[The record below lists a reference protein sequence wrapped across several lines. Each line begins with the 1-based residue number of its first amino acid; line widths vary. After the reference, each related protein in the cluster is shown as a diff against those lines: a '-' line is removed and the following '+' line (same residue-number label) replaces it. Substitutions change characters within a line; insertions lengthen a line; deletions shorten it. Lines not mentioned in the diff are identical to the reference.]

1 MLLEHRQNS
10 TWRRQPRSSINREA
24 TKIVSEFDQSRD
36 QLFTAQRSAG
46 DFVFDDS
53 VASVFDDMISR
64 SIPGYRTIISMIGVM
79 ANRHCQERSA
89 IYDLGCSLGAASF
102 AMAEQV
108 SCKDYRIH
116 AIDNS
121 PAMIS
126 RLQDRLRSSGTPQIV
141 AQCADIAEVE
151 IINASVVVL
160 NFTLQFVAK
169 ASRDALIKK
178 VYEGLRPGGVLIIS
192 EKIEFPDPNLNDLF
206 TELYYNFKEQMGYS
220 KMEIA
225 QKRTALENVLVPET
239 LDGHRQRLS
248 AAGFSALDVWFQCFN
263 FASLVAVK

>member
-1 MLLEHRQNS
+1 MNRPLRTTGMLLEHRQNS
-10 TWRRQPRSSINREA
+10 TWHIQPRSSIYREA

-36 QLFTAQRSAG
+36 QLFTAQRTAG

-79 ANRHCQERSA
+79 ANRHCQEGSA

-108 SCKDYRIH
+108 SYEDYQIH

-126 RLQDRLRSSGTPQIV
+126 RLQERLRSS
-141 AQCADIAEVE
+141 
-151 IINASVVVL
+151 
-160 NFTLQFVAK
+160 
-169 ASRDALIKK
+169 
-178 VYEGLRPGGVLIIS
+178 
-192 EKIEFPDPNLNDLF
+192 
-206 TELYYNFKEQMGYS
+206 
-220 KMEIA
+220 
-225 QKRTALENVLVPET
+225 
-239 LDGHRQRLS
+239 
-248 AAGFSALDVWFQCFN
+248 
-263 FASLVAVK
+263 

>member
-10 TWRRQPRSSINREA
+10 TWRRQPCSSINREA

-36 QLFTAQRSAG
+36 QLFTAQRTAG

-79 ANRHCQERSA
+79 ANRHCQERTA

-102 AMAEQV
+102 GMAEQV

-116 AIDNS
+116 AVDNS

-126 RLQDRLRSSGTPQIV
+126 RLQDSLRSSGTPQIV

-151 IINASVVVL
+151 INNASVVVL

-169 ASRDALIKK
+169 ASRDALIKQ

-206 TELYYNFKEQMGYS
+206 TELYYNFKEQMVYS
-220 KMEIA
+220 KMEIS

>member
-1 MLLEHRQNS
+1 MNRFLHTTEMLR
-10 TWRRQPRSSINREA
+10 RSSISREA
-24 TKIVSEFDQSRD
+24 TRIVSEFDQSKD
-36 QLFTAQRSAG
+36 QLFTVRRTAG

-79 ANRHCQERSA
+79 AKRHCQEGSA
-89 IYDLGCSLGAASF
+89 IYDLGCSLGNASF
-102 AMAEQV
+102 SMAEQV
-108 SCKDYRIH
+108 NCQDYRIH

-121 PAMIS
+121 QAMIS
-126 RLQDRLRSSGTPQIV
+126 RLRDRLRSSETPQIV
-141 AQCADIAEVE
+141 AKCADIVDAE
-151 IINASVVVL
+151 IFNASIVVL

-178 VYEGLRPGGVLIIS
+178 VHEGLRPGGILIIS
-192 EKIEFPDPNLNDLF
+192 EKIEFSDPDLNELF
-206 TELYYNFKEQMGYS
+206 TELYYNFKQQMGYS

-248 AAGFSALDVWFQCFN
+248 DAGFSALDVWFQCFN